1 MLFRFVIILYK
12 MNYFIIGDIHGCYFT
27 FREMLDKHW
36 NSGEE
41 KLIVLG
47 DFVNKGKHTFAVIEF
62 LMKLKKKFGSH
73 LIILKGN
80 NEYLFEEYYRDSIT
94 LSAKQK
100 FENYN
105 LDYIQTLNWM
115 HQLPHQWQNG
125 AVYASH
131 AGISEDSEFPVE
143 DDDVQILFNRKPL
156 KNIGKRQ
163 FLGHIVV
170 DEPVYDESADAW
182 YLDTG
187 AGFGKMLTGVHV
199 DEKAEILDIIGLKVD
214 NKDKAG

>member
-1 MLFRFVIILYK
+1 
-12 MNYFIIGDIHGCYFT
+12 MNYLIIGDIHGCYYT
-27 FREMLDKHW
+27 LREMLNNHW
-36 NSGEE
+36 DSKQE
-41 KLIVLG
+41 KIVVLG

-62 LMKLKKKFGSH
+62 LMNLRKKLGEQ

-105 LDYIQTLNWM
+105 LDYIQTLNWI
-115 HQLPHQWQNG
+115 QKLPHQWQNG
-125 AVYASH
+125 VVYASH
-131 AGISEDSEFPVE
+131 AGVAEDSEFPVQ
-143 DDDVQILFNRKPL
+143 DDDVQVLFNRKPL

-163 FLGHIVV
+163 FVGHIVV
-170 DEPVYDESADAW
+170 DEPKFDDKSDAW

-187 AGFGKMLTGVHV
+187 AGFGKKLTAAKVNHDGTVN
-199 DEKAEILDIIGLKVD
+199 EIISLEV
-214 NKDKAG
+214 NEKDKTN